1 VEFKFTYSSF
11 PTFFTEVELKG
22 NQLSFKEVY
31 GSDADTIVLSDQ
43 KVEEFWDKI
52 KKMRLEYW
60 KENYFSCVIDGLQWD
75 VDIKSDF
82 LTKEISGSNEFP
94 DGSCN
99 LKNTPIFDRLISAIE
114 FLIDRNGF
122 FKNL

>member
-1 VEFKFTYSSF
+1 MEFKFTYSSF
-11 PTFFTEVELKG
+11 PTFFIEVELKG
-22 NQLSFKEVY
+22 TQLKLRETY
-31 GSDADTIVLSDQ
+31 GSDVAPVMLSDQ
-43 KVEEFWDKI
+43 KIEEFWGRI

-60 KENYFSCVIDGLQWD
+60 KENYFSCVIDGLQWG

-99 LKNTPIFDRLISAIE
+99 LKNTPIFDRLISAVE
-114 FLIDRNGF
+114 FLIDKDKY

>member
-1 VEFKFTYSSF
+1 MEFKFTYSSF

-22 NQLSFKEVY
+22 NQLKFKEVY
-31 GSDADTIVLSDQ
+31 GSDAELVVLSDQ
-43 KVEEFWDKI
+43 KVEEFWGRI

-99 LKNTPIFDRLISAIE
+99 LKNTPIFDRLISSVE
-114 FLIDRNGF
+114 FLIDRDKF
-122 FKNL
+122 FKDL

>member
-1 VEFKFTYSSF
+1 MEFKFTYSSF
-11 PTFFTEVELKG
+11 PTFFIEVELKG
-22 NQLSFKEVY
+22 NQLKLRETY
-31 GSDADTIVLSDQ
+31 GSDVAPVTLSDQ
-43 KVEEFWDKI
+43 KVEEFWGRI

-60 KENYFSCVIDGLQWD
+60 KENYFSCVIDGLQWG

-99 LKNTPIFDRLISAIE
+99 LKNTPIFDRLISAVE
-114 FLIDRNGF
+114 FLIDKDKY

>member
-1 VEFKFTYSSF
+1 MEFKFTYSSF
-11 PTFFTEVELKG
+11 PTFFTEVILIG
-22 NQLSFKEVY
+22 NQLRLKEVY
-31 GSDADTIVLSDQ
+31 GSDAEIVVLPDQ
-43 KVEEFWDKI
+43 RVEEFWARI

-114 FLIDRNGF
+114 FLIDRKEF

>member
-1 VEFKFTYSSF
+1 MEFKFTYSSF
-11 PTFFTEVELKG
+11 PTFFAEVELIG
-22 NQLSFKEVY
+22 NNLKFKEVY
-31 GSDADTIVLSDQ
+31 GGNAELIILSDQ
-43 KVEEFWDKI
+43 KVEEFWGRI

-75 VDIKSDF
+75 LNIKSDF

-114 FLIDRNGF
+114 FIIDRQDF